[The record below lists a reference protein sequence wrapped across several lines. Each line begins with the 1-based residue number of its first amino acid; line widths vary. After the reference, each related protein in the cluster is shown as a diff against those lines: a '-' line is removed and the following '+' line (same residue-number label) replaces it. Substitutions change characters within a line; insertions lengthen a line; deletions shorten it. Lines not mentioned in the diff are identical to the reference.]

1 MARSFIHRYRRPAG
15 EVSFNITPLIDCTFL
30 MILFVILGGQIVSG
44 SSPPKVD
51 LPKPHRSQAAAIDAG
66 KPNKVIVNVLSAAGE
81 KGSEAQADLATQAS
95 GYRIDGKTIALGD
108 NETLAGIFKARQA
121 ATGGEIFIEIR
132 ADQRVQFGQV
142 QPVLAAATDAGV
154 SRANISA
161 LLDGE
166 K

>member
-1 MARSFIHRYRRPAG
+1 MKKAAKPRP
-15 EVSFNITPLIDCTFL
+15 TC
-30 MILFVILGGQIVSG
+30 
-44 SSPPKVD
+44 
-51 LPKPHRSQAAAIDAG
+51 
-66 KPNKVIVNVLSAAGE
+66 
-81 KGSEAQADLATQAS
+81 ATQAS